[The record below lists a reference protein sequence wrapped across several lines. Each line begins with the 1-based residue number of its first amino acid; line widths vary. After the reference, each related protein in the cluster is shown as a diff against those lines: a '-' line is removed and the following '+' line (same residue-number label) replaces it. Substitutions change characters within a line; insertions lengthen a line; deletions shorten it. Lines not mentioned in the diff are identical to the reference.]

1 MKGADDKLES
11 LNFEFSF
18 GPIPHHDGVSQID
31 ALDEKAIEISFFKFN
46 FMKIRLDF
54 QLLKFIRKPD

>member
-1 MKGADDKLES
+1 MKGADDELES

-18 GPIPHHDGVSQID
+18 GPIPHQDGVSQIA
-31 ALDEKAIEISFFKFN
+31 ALDEKAIEISFFKIK